1 MNVHIYLESS
11 FPEGMAATKRVACYA
26 KGLTSVGALV
36 DVVCTHRII
45 ERQHDES
52 YPEKGIYES
61 IPYSYSSGKYKS
73 ANKFFRGL
81 DWIVLDAFR
90 AYLYVLRSVGKDD
103 VILVYGYSIFMQLAI
118 ILAARKVG
126 AKVVKETC
134 EHPSSIV
141 NMSSA
146 KNRMLKRLEY
156 RYIMPLYDGFIAISR
171 SLENFCIRYKRKNAK
186 VIIVPILV
194 EDKSNIDFSN
204 RCSPYQVPYIIHTG
218 TMLEQKDSIS
228 KILLAFSKFKRET
241 NSQCKLVFTGP
252 QAMPDCT
259 YIPMIKELQIEKDV
273 ELLGFV
279 STEEIQVLQHFAAFT
294 IIYKSDNLQARNCFP
309 TKLGE
314 MLIASVPVITTNVG
328 DANFY
333 LENAK
338 NAYIVN
344 DGDYDQ
350 LVHYMDELINNKEKA
365 IEIGRA
371 GRTVAITSFNPKEQG
386 KRLMSFLNS
395 LY

>member
-1 MNVHIYLESS
+1 MESL
-11 FPEGMAATKRVACYA
+11 FPEGMAASKRVACYA
-26 KGLTSVGALV
+26 KGLKSFGAIV
-36 DVVCTHRII
+36 DVVCTHRLI
-45 ERQHDES
+45 ERQQDDS

-61 IPYSYSSGKYKS
+61 IPYSFSSGKYKS
-73 ANKFFRGL
+73 VNKLFRGL

-90 AYLYVLRSVGKDD
+90 ACIYVLRNVNKDD
-103 VILVYGYSIFMQLAI
+103 AVLVYGYSIFMQLAI

-126 AKVVKETC
+126 AKVIKETC
-134 EHPSSIV
+134 EHPSSLV
-141 NMSSA
+141 DMSSA
-146 KNRMLKRLEY
+146 KEQILKWLEY

-171 SLENFCIRYKRKNAK
+171 SLENFCIRYKRRDAK

-194 EDKSNIDFSN
+194 EDKNNIDFSD

-228 KILLAFSKFKRET
+228 KILLAFSKFKRKT

-259 YIPMIKELQIEKDV
+259 YIPMIKKLQIEKDV

-279 STEEIQVLQHFAAFT
+279 SSEEIQVLQHFAAFT
-294 IIYKSDNLQARNCFP
+294 IIYKSDNLQTRNCFP

-350 LVHYMDELINNKEKA
+350 LVHYMEVLINNKEKA
-365 IEIGRA
+365 IEIGRE

-386 KRLMSFLNS
+386 KRLLSFLNS